1 MINRVFSCLD
11 GDCRLLID
19 SSAKQIMSII
29 HKKEKKRFLVE
40 IIQQYRGILEDM
52 ILCEIG
58 VCKDESE
65 ISCIL
70 NSLSHRIE
78 DIQKDS
84 WEGLVY
90 L

>member
-1 MINRVFSCLD
+1 
-11 GDCRLLID
+11 
-19 SSAKQIMSII
+19 MSIL
-29 HKKEKKRFLVE
+29 HQKDKKRFLLE
-40 IIQQYRGILEDM
+40 IIQQHRGILEDM
-52 ILCEIG
+52 ILCEME

>member
-1 MINRVFSCLD
+1 MINRVFSCLE

-78 DIQKDS
+78 DIKKDS

>member
-1 MINRVFSCLD
+1 MINRVFSCLE

-29 HKKEKKRFLVE
+29 HQKEKKRFLVE

-78 DIQKDS
+78 DIKKDS

>member
-1 MINRVFSCLD
+1 
-11 GDCRLLID
+11 
-19 SSAKQIMSII
+19 
-29 HKKEKKRFLVE
+29 
-40 IIQQYRGILEDM
+40 M
-52 ILCEIG
+52 ILCEME

-78 DIQKDS
+78 DIKKDS

>member
-78 DIQKDS
+78 DIKKDS